1 MTQPP
6 RSASVA
12 LVVLLASLAAAA
24 VAATHGGSTLQA
36 RLNAAVAGSGR
47 SFELPPGDVLL
58 GSQALTL
65 QNAHGFTLTGSA
77 NGSTTTLWFS
87 PGGGVVV
94 ANSSNCSVRRLT
106 IAYGGPPGSSQ
117 TAAVAQFA
125 VRRVLASANSCCP
138 RVGDKGYDPC
148 AANWPTP
155 CCNATYELEL
165 HPYSLPIEGFN
176 ASVTKGFPGLRDC
189 GKTRSQIFNNGTL
202 ADPPE
207 GWLHTQCHASRPP
220 LGFVPAGAIG
230 PGGGKIFTVS
240 KRFYPPFHSGNDHF
254 DQDRLGTDI
263 GKTHK
268 RTPFDQANMR
278 PINNA
283 SVGTRMVYYGRE
295 DLTYVVANSSQI
307 ITEDVTIHSATGFA
321 IVELDGACG
330 HTYRRVRLIRMQG
343 EEDPLLIA
351 SNADA
356 FHSNDCGRGPLIEDC
371 ELSNMMDDYMN
382 SAFAHAVAPET
393 I

>member
-1 MTQPP
+1 MD
-6 RSASVA
+6 
-12 LVVLLASLAAAA
+12 
-24 VAATHGGSTLQA
+24 
-36 RLNAAVAGSGR
+36 AAVAGGER

-77 NGSTTTLWFS
+77 NGSTTMLWFS
-87 PGGGVVV
+87 PGGGVIV
-94 ANSSNCSVRRLT
+94 ANSSNCSVLRLT
-106 IAYGGPPGSSQ
+106 IAYGGPPGSGQ

-125 VRRVLASANSCCP
+125 VRRVLTSANSCCP

-202 ADPPE
+202 GDPPE

-230 PGGGKIFTVS
+230 PGGGQLYT
-240 KRFYPPFHSGNDHF
+240 
-254 DQDRLGTDI
+254 
-263 GKTHK
+263 
-268 RTPFDQANMR
+268 ANMQ

-307 ITEDVTIHSATGFA
+307 LTEDVTIHSATGFA

-330 HTYRRVRLIRMQG
+330 HTYRRVRLIRMQD

-356 FHSNDCGRGPLIEDC
+356 FHSNDCGRGSRGRDC
-371 ELSNMMDDYMN
+371 
-382 SAFAHAVAPET
+382 H
-393 I
+393 